1 MGKAKKLRSTSHKK
15 RAPPTGG
22 PSTAELEELQAMD
35 FSTMAADEAQ
45 LFKGLVDLQGAV
57 REATCVAIATMFGDV
72 ESDEA
77 EAQSRRKLQRMV
89 DAGLLRKLIP
99 RVVDPLPM
107 VRQHALGAL
116 RNMSVTGGLE
126 LCELMTSQNVVTP
139 LVKVITENASDA
151 ALSGGAD
158 LRAVQLLE
166 QAVALLGNLCE
177 SCQAAINELTQG
189 ALLPPIFKIA
199 AQARTHSALHLETL
213 KLLLLITEGNAQLNE
228 VIGASASYQQTIG
241 ELIQAPADQLSL
253 QVRLEAVGIATNL
266 EAIMQVESN
275 VARMVPVLEAAL
287 AYDAV
292 NVVHMAQQASEN
304 YALSQKSLLEDEN
317 VDDDTLTTAEEQ
329 TITAAQ
335 LKVRTWRDS
344 VHTLTLALELVA
356 QLAASGDE
364 NEDEE
369 EWASDD
375 EDAMEEYAA
384 SHMDT
389 DRAIGAAGS
398 LVSKS
403 LETSRVFPLCVAIL
417 QGLVSIPQLSLKTIG
432 KPSTARSK
440 DFEKMRIRV
449 CNAVNNLLLSVSW
462 EVLGEEVVPQ
472 IFRNLCALY
481 GHLNREAEAASATPT
496 GFTLESSAT
505 NDLEVAVTAAMLS
518 ALRRSTSENRQLAV
532 AAEDA
537 QLILKCAAQGR
548 SAESR
553 LNAIGMIGC
562 VGKRCSSPAEKEA
575 VGRALASRLD
585 DSSLEV
591 VAETLNAIFDVYDDE
606 EFDDTFRALHLL
618 SALERTSSALK
629 AKVKAEQKQ
638 LDRALVAHVKE
649 TRLNLLRFI
658 KYKKKHL

>member
-1 MGKAKKLRSTSHKK
+1 MGKAKKLRTISHKK

-35 FSTMAADEAQ
+35 FSTMAADEVQ

-77 EAQSRRKLQRMV
+77 ETKSRRKLQRMV
-89 DAGLLRKLIP
+89 DAGLLKKLIP

-116 RNMSVTGGLE
+116 RNISVTGGLE
-126 LCELMTSQNVVTP
+126 LCELMTTQNVVTP
-139 LVKVITENASDA
+139 LVKVITENATDA
-151 ALSGGAD
+151 ALNGSGD

-189 ALLPPIFKIA
+189 ELLPPIFKIA
-199 AQARTHSALHLETL
+199 AQSRTHTALHLETL

-228 VIGASASYQQTIG
+228 VIGANTAYQQTIG
-241 ELIQAPADQLSL
+241 ALIQAPADQLSL
-253 QVRLEAVGIATNL
+253 QVRLEAVGIAMNL
-266 EAIMQVESN
+266 QTIMKVEDN

-292 NVVHMAQQASEN
+292 NVMQMAQQASESFE
-304 YALSQKSLLEDEN
+304 LSQKSLLEDEN
-317 VDDDTLTTAEEQ
+317 VDDDTLTAEEEQ
-329 TITAAQ
+329 KISAAQ

-356 QLAASGDE
+356 QLAASGDD
-364 NEDEE
+364 NDDEE

-384 SHMDT
+384 SHMNT
-389 DRAIGAAGS
+389 EGAMGAAGS
-398 LVSKS
+398 PVSKS
-403 LETSRVFPLCVAIL
+403 LETSRVFPLCVTIL
-417 QGLVSIPQLSLKTIG
+417 QGVVSVPQLPTKSI
-432 KPSTARSK
+432 AK

-462 EVLGEEVVPQ
+462 EVLGEETVPQ

-481 GHLNREAEAASATPT
+481 RNLNRETETTPT
-496 GFTLESSAT
+496 NFLLESSAT

-518 ALRRSTSENRQLAV
+518 ALRRSTSESRQLAV

-537 QLILKCAAQGR
+537 QLILSCAAQGR

-562 VGKRCSSPAEKEA
+562 VGKRCSTPAEKEA
-575 VGRALASRLD
+575 VGRSLVSRLD

-591 VAETLNAIFDVYDDE
+591 VAETLNAVFDVYDDE
-606 EFDDTFRALHLL
+606 EFDDTFRVLNFL

-629 AKVKAEQKQ
+629 SKLKAEQKQ

-658 KYKKKHL
+658 KYKKRHL

>member
-1 MGKAKKLRSTSHKK
+1 MGKAKKLRSISHKK

-35 FSTMAADEAQ
+35 FSVMAADEAQ

-57 REATCVAIATMFGDV
+57 REATCVAIATMFGDA

-77 EAQSRRKLQRMV
+77 EAASRRKLQRMV
-89 DAGLLRKLIP
+89 DAGLLKKLIP

-126 LCELMTSQNVVTP
+126 LCEVMTAQNVVTP
-139 LVKVITENASDA
+139 LVKVITDNATDK
-151 ALSGGAD
+151 ALNGGGD

-189 ALLPPIFKIA
+189 ELLPPIFKIA
-199 AQARTHSALHLETL
+199 AQARTHSSLHLETL
-213 KLLLLITEGNAQLNE
+213 KLLLMITEGNAQLNE
-228 VIGASASYQQTIG
+228 IIGANAAYQQTIG
-241 ELIQAPADQLSL
+241 ALILAPGDQLAL
-253 QVRLEAVGIATNL
+253 QGRLEAVGVAMNL
-266 EAIMQVESN
+266 QAIMQVEDN
-275 VARMVPVLEAAL
+275 VTRMVPVLEAAL

-292 NVVHMAQQASEN
+292 NVVQMAQQASDHLE
-304 YALSQKSLLEDEN
+304 LSQKSLLEDEN
-317 VDDDTLTTAEEQ
+317 VDDDTLTPEEEQ
-329 TITAAQ
+329 KISAAQ

-344 VHTLTLALELVA
+344 VHTLTLALELTA
-356 QLAASGDE
+356 QMAATEDE
-364 NEDEE
+364 NDDEE

-389 DRAIGAAGS
+389 EAAIGANGS
-398 LVSKS
+398 PVSRA
-403 LETSRVFPLCVAIL
+403 LETSRIFPLCVAIL
-417 QGLVSIPQLSLKTIG
+417 QGLVSIPQLSTKSI
-432 KPSTARSK
+432 AN
-440 DFEKMRIRV
+440 DFEKMRIRA

-462 EVLGEEVVPQ
+462 EVLSEEVVPQ
-472 IFRNLCALY
+472 VFRNLCALY
-481 GHLNREAEAASATPT
+481 GNLNREAEAASATPT
-496 GFTLESSAT
+496 DFTLESSAS
-505 NDLEVAVTAAMLS
+505 NDLEVAVTAAMWS
-518 ALRRSTSENRQLAV
+518 ALRRSAAEDRQLAV
-532 AAEDA
+532 SADDA
-537 QLILKCAAQGR
+537 QLILTCAAQGR
-548 SAESR
+548 AAESR
-553 LNAIGMIGC
+553 LNAIGMIGS
-562 VGKRCSSPAEKEA
+562 VGKRCSSLAEKEA
-575 VGRALASRLD
+575 VGRALVARLD

-591 VAETLNAIFDVYDDE
+591 VSETLNAVFDVYDDE
-606 EFDDTFRALHLL
+606 EFDDTFRALNFL
-618 SALERTSSALK
+618 SALERTSSAMK
-629 AKVKAEQKQ
+629 AKLKAEQKQ

>member
-1 MGKAKKLRSTSHKK
+1 MGKAKKLRSMSHKK

-35 FSTMAADEAQ
+35 LSTMAADEAQ

-77 EAQSRRKLQRMV
+77 ETKSRRKLQRMV
-89 DAGLLRKLIP
+89 DAGLLKKLIP

-126 LCELMTSQNVVTP
+126 LCELMTTQNVVTP
-139 LVKVITENASDA
+139 LVKVITDNATDA
-151 ALSGGAD
+151 ALNGSSD

-189 ALLPPIFKIA
+189 ELLPPIFKIA
-199 AQARTHSALHLETL
+199 AQARTHTALHLETL

-228 VIGASASYQQTIG
+228 IIGANSAYQQTIG
-241 ELIQAPADQLSL
+241 ALIQAPADQLSL
-253 QVRLEAVGIATNL
+253 QVRLEAVGIAMNL
-266 EAIMQVESN
+266 PAIMQLEDN
-275 VARMVPVLEAAL
+275 VARMVPLLEAAL

-292 NVVHMAQQASEN
+292 NVVQMAQQASEN
-304 YALSQKSLLEDEN
+304 YERSQKSLLEDEN
-317 VDDDTLTTAEEQ
+317 VDDDTQTSEEEQ
-329 TITAAQ
+329 KITAAQ

-364 NEDEE
+364 NDEEE

-389 DRAIGAAGS
+389 GAIGAADS
-398 LVSKS
+398 PVSKS
-403 LETSRVFPLCVAIL
+403 LETSRVFPLCVTIL
-417 QGLVSIPQLSLKTIG
+417 QGLVSIPQV
-432 KPSTARSK
+432 STKIIAK

-462 EVLGEEVVPQ
+462 EVLGEDVVPQ

-481 GHLNREAEAASATPT
+481 GNLNRESEAASAAPMD
-496 GFTLESSAT
+496 FTLESSAT
-505 NDLEVAVTAAMLS
+505 NDIEVAVTAAMLS

-537 QLILKCAAQGR
+537 QLILNCAAQGR

-575 VGRALASRLD
+575 VGRALVSRLD

-591 VAETLNAIFDVYDDE
+591 VAETLNAVFDVYDDE
-606 EFDDTFRALHLL
+606 EFDDIFRALNFL

-629 AKVKAEQKQ
+629 SKLKAEQKQ